1 MCHSKRRLTAAAC
14 SLILGLGL
22 SGCSGDDSSP
32 QPMGPATSTPLST
45 AAGATLSLK
54 DAPLVV
60 KIRSTVG
67 RLSHDR
73 RSSVKASAGRVIN
86 AWLEAGF
93 IGGDYP
99 RSDFASAYR
108 HFTVGA
114 ARSAKRD
121 RALLTNVALGRQ
133 LVDVAAKRRAVKLSV
148 LAAHRRPQGASARV
162 YLRLAGV
169 RDDGSVVYLSVS
181 GDLYLTRTVGDA
193 WKIFG
198 FDLHRSVGGSR

>member
-1 MCHSKRRLTAAAC
+1 MRQSKRRLTAVSCCLA
-14 SLILGLGL
+14 LGLGL
-22 SGCSGDDSSP
+22 SGCSGDDSSA
-32 QPMGPATSTPLST
+32 QPEGPASSTPLST
-45 AAGATLSLK
+45 AAASTLALK

-60 KIRSTVG
+60 KIKSAAG
-67 RLSHDR
+67 RLPRDR
-73 RSSVKASAGRVIN
+73 RSTFRASVGRVVN

-99 RSDFASAYR
+99 RSDFASAYK
-108 HFTVGA
+108 HFTAGA

-121 RALLTNVALGRQ
+121 RAVLTNVSLGPD
-133 LVDVAAKRRAVKLSV
+133 LVDVAARRRAVKLSV

-169 RDDGSVVYLSVS
+169 RRDGSVVNLSVS
-181 GDLYLTRTVGDA
+181 GDLYLTRTDSDR

-198 FDLHRSVGGSR
+198 FDLHRSVGGS